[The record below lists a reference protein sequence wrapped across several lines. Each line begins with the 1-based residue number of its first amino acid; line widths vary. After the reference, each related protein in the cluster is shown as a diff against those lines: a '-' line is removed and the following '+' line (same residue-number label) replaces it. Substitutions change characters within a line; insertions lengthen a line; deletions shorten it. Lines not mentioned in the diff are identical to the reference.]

1 MKLITKSIL
10 VLAATLLNWNL
21 SVAAETVQDLMADV
35 ISYETNPHGPTPTSG
50 SVYGPT
56 PTSGSVSAGNVGP
69 QGPQGVQGPQGL
81 AGSGAPCSP
90 YIIGDTGPD
99 GGKVFYVDG
108 SGCHG
113 LEAQAANASNSIRMN
128 WATAI
133 SVSAAYNSPACATNA
148 QLTLSCWHLP
158 SKTEL
163 NYLYEQKA
171 VLGGIANTI
180 YWSSTDCAYP
190 GAWTQTFVNGNQK
203 CQNKASVYI
212 VRAVRSF

>member
-1 MKLITKSIL
+1 
-10 VLAATLLNWNL
+10 
-21 SVAAETVQDLMADV
+21 
-35 ISYETNPHGPTPTSG
+35 
-50 SVYGPT
+50 
-56 PTSGSVSAGNVGP
+56 
-69 QGPQGVQGPQGL
+69 L

-128 WATAI
+128 RATAI
-133 SVSAAYNSPACATNA
+133 SVSAAYNSTACATNA
-148 QLTLSCWHLP
+148 QLTPSCWHLP

-180 YWSSTDCAYP
+180 YWSSTDCDDI
-190 GAWTQTFVNGNQK
+190 GAWSQTFVNGNQK
-203 CQNKASVYI
+203 CQGKASVYI
-212 VRAVRSF
+212 VRAVRAF